1 MKKVL
6 AILLVVMM
14 ALSLFAGCGKKEV
27 DIAPSTPPAET
38 KPAETT
44 PAPSTPAETKPAETT
59 PAAPAEPEV
68 PKPEGEGTLRFAVN
82 ADISTLNGHMYS
94 MSRDGDAADM
104 VAIYLYRS
112 YIGDDYKFKRMPE
125 FAADFPQQM
134 DDSRE
139 VWQIP
144 LRKGL
149 TWENGDPLNAD
160 TVMYSYKMLIDPKLL
175 NTRASYF
182 NSNTI
187 TILNGSEYTK
197 GECEWED
204 VGLKK
209 IDDYTV
215 EITTKGPVTADEI
228 VTHLCFNCAM
238 AMVHE
243 PTYEAAMNAD
253 RTATMYGTSKDTYM
267 SAGSYILKEWIPG
280 ASVTYEKN
288 PNWVFADKIWAH
300 EVTERVVTDNATTL
314 QMFLNGEID
323 YVSLGAEEYLQYQE
337 DPRLIESNATSMY
350 HITVNMKNP
359 DNPILD
365 NLNFRKALYH
375 GIDRVAVANI
385 GSAIPAWYI
394 QPLMVIGD
402 LSTGES
408 FRELQQKK
416 HPEYTPENWA
426 YDPALAKECFDKALE
441 ETGISKVSVELLYSS
456 DNSKYKACSE
466 FLQKSLAE
474 IFGADRFTLEIQGMP
489 NSQMTAT
496 KKSWKDNPSVYDL
509 GWGGWSTS
517 KIAPWNGYNVWRST
531 YAQKNEPYFQPEL
544 DELWIKANQTEERFD
559 KEKQLEMAF
568 EMEQIMLRDL
578 PIIPVMENPNRYLK
592 SDRVILPTPDNSYV
606 VNVGF
611 GWKYARIAE

>member
-6 AILLVVMM
+6 AILLVSLMVI
-14 ALSLFAGCGKKEV
+14 SLFAGCGKKEV
-27 DIAPSTPPAET
+27 DITPSAPPAEPA

-44 PAPSTPAETKPAETT
+44 QPAATT
-59 PAAPAEPEV
+59 PAAPSEPAKPAEPEK
-68 PKPEGEGTLRFAVN
+68 PTPEGEGTLRFAVN

-94 MSRDGDAADM
+94 MSRDSDAADM

-112 YIGDDYKFKRMPE
+112 FIGPDYKFQRRPE

-187 TILNGSEYTK
+187 TIKNGSEYTK

-209 IDDYTV
+209 IDDYTI
-215 EITTKGPVTADEI
+215 ELTTVGPVTADEI
-228 VTHLCFNCAM
+228 VTHLCFNCSM

-267 SAGSYILKEWIPG
+267 SAGSFFLKEWIPG
-280 ASVTYEKN
+280 ASVTYVKN
-288 PNWVFADKIWAH
+288 PNWVYADEIWAH
-300 EVTERVVTDNATTL
+300 EVTERVVTDNSTTL

-323 YVSLGAEEYLQYQE
+323 YVSLGAEEYLQYKE
-337 DPRLIESNATSMY
+337 DPRLIESDATSMY

-375 GIDRVAVANI
+375 GTDRVAVAQI

-394 QPLMVIGD
+394 QPQMVIGD
-402 LSTGES
+402 LSTGET
-408 FRELQQKK
+408 FRQLQEKI
-416 HPEYTPENWA
+416 HPEYTPKNWA

-441 ETGISKVSVELLYSS
+441 ETGIDHVTVELLFST

-466 FLQKSLAE
+466 YLQKAWAE
-474 IFGADRFTLEIQGMP
+474 LFGADRFTLEIQGMP
-489 NSQMTAT
+489 NSQVTAT
-496 KKSWKDNPSVYDL
+496 KKSWKDNASAYDL

-544 DELWIKANQTEERFD
+544 DELWVKANQTEERFD

-568 EMEQIMLRDL
+568 QMEQIMLRDL
-578 PIIPVMENPNRYLK
+578 PIIPIMENPNRYLK
-592 SDRVILPTPDNSYV
+592 SDRVILPTPDNSYI

-611 GWKYARIAE
+611 GWKYARVAE

>member
-6 AILLVVMM
+6 AMLLVFLM
-14 ALSLFAGCGKKEV
+14 AFSCLAGCGKKEV
-27 DIAPSTPPAET
+27 DITPSTPQP
-38 KPAETT
+38 ETT
-44 PAPSTPAETKPAETT
+44 ATTPEATAPETPA
-59 PAAPAEPEV
+59 V
-68 PKPEGEGTLRFAVN
+68 PTAEGEGTLHVAVN

-94 MSRDGDAADM
+94 MSRDSDAADM
-104 VAIYLYRS
+104 LAIYLYRS
-112 YIGDDYKFKRMPE
+112 YIGDDYKFKRLPE

-134 DDSRE
+134 DDTRT

-144 LRKGL
+144 LRQGL

-175 NTRASYF
+175 NSRASYF

-187 TILNGSEYTK
+187 TILNGEAYTK

-215 EITTKGPVTADEI
+215 ELTTVGAVTADEI
-228 VTHLCFNCAM
+228 VTHLCFNCSM

-243 PTYEAAMNAD
+243 ATYEAAMNED

-267 SAGSYILKEWIPG
+267 SAGSFILKEWIPG
-280 ASVTYEKN
+280 ASITYEKN
-288 PNWVFADKIWAH
+288 PDWVFADKIWVH
-300 EVTERVVTDNATTL
+300 EVVERVVTDNATTL

-323 YVSLGAEEYLQYQE
+323 YVSLGAEEYTQYQE
-337 DPRLIESNATSMY
+337 DPRLIESDASSMY
-350 HITVNMKNP
+350 HIAVNMKNP

-365 NLNFRKALYH
+365 NLNFRKALYY
-375 GIDRVAVANI
+375 GTDRVAVANV

-394 QPLMVIGD
+394 QPQMVIGD

-408 FRELQQKK
+408 FRELQEKI

-441 ETGISKVSVELLYSS
+441 ETGIKNVTVTLLYNS

-466 FLQKSLAE
+466 YLQKAWAE

-496 KKSWKDNPSVYDL
+496 KKSWKENANAYDI

-517 KIAPWNGYNVWRST
+517 KIAPWNG
-531 YAQKNEPYFQPEL
+531 
-544 DELWIKANQTEERFD
+544 
-559 KEKQLEMAF
+559 
-568 EMEQIMLRDL
+568 
-578 PIIPVMENPNRYLK
+578 
-592 SDRVILPTPDNSYV
+592 
-606 VNVGF
+606 
-611 GWKYARIAE
+611 